1 MPDATYGYVRSLTA
15 DDLREVGLPILMMNA
30 FHLMQK
36 PGSSLISTLGG
47 LHKMAAWRGLI
58 MTDSGGFQA
67 YSLIRQ
73 NAKFGSLTEKGIVFY
88 PEGSSRKLL
97 LTPEK
102 SIQLQMSYGS
112 DVLVCLDDC
121 THVTA
126 SRAEQEAS
134 VSRTLAWAAR
144 AKTSYLAQLKSRK
157 WSDEERPL
165 LFAVIQG
172 GAELDLRRH
181 CAEGLLEI
189 GFDGFGFGGWPLDE
203 DSNLITDILEYTRSL
218 IPREFPIHALG
229 IGHPVGI
236 VTGFRLGYEMF
247 DCALP
252 TRDARH
258 GRLYTWSEDNPPL
271 TPDGKWLKFRY
282 INTEENFRDAG
293 PISPDCDCE
302 CCRDYSMGYLFHLYR
317 MRDPSYMRLATKHN
331 LRFMTRLIE
340 RLKQTNA

>member
-1 MPDATYGYVRSLTA
+1 MG
-15 DDLREVGLPILMMNA
+15 
-30 FHLMQK
+30 
-36 PGSSLISTLGG
+36 
-47 LHKMAAWRGLI
+47 
-58 MTDSGGFQA
+58 
-67 YSLIRQ
+67 
-73 NAKFGSLTEKGIVFY
+73 
-88 PEGSSRKLL
+88 
-97 LTPEK
+97 
-102 SIQLQMSYGS
+102 YGS
-112 DVLVCLDDC
+112 DILICLDDC

-144 AKTSYLAQLKSRK
+144 AKASYLAQLKSRK
-157 WSDEERPL
+157 WSDENRPL

-172 GAELDLRRH
+172 GAELDLRRR

-203 DSNLITDILEYTRSL
+203 ESNLITDILEYTRSL

-229 IGHPVGI
+229 IGHPAGI
-236 VTGFRLGYEMF
+236 VTSFRLGYEMF

-258 GRLYTWSEDNPPL
+258 GRLYTWSKANAAL
-271 TPDGKWLKFRY
+271 TPDGSWLKFRY
-282 INTEENFRDAG
+282 INTEDNFRDAG

-317 MRDPSYMRLATKHN
+317 MRDTSYMRLATKHN

-340 RLKQTNA
+340 RLKDPNA